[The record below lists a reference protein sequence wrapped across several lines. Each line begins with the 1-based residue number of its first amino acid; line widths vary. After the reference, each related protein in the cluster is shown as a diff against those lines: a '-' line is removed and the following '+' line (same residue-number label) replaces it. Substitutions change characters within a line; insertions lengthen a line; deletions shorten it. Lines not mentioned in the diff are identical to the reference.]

1 MIMHGYADERDG
13 KKDENKAPSTTYPPI
28 FSLTNAEGHLLA
40 DFWKGWLPSKREVVS
55 IFSLLTCYIQ
65 ETVAGELPVMSR
77 SGETPQKKKAG
88 PPMPT

>member
-1 MIMHGYADERDG
+1 MPTNGIA
-13 KKDENKAPSTTYPPI
+13 KKTKTRPTTMYPPI
-28 FSLTNAEGHLLA
+28 FSLRNAEGQLLA

-77 SGETPQKKKAG
+77 SSETPQKKKAG